1 MYVECVCVCVCV
13 CVHDKKVC
21 VKKCVVFMLLC
32 VGSVENNQTLGEQLD
47 MNLVSI
53 LHLVVQ

>member
-1 MYVECVCVCVCV
+1 MCVCMI
-13 CVHDKKVC
+13 KKC